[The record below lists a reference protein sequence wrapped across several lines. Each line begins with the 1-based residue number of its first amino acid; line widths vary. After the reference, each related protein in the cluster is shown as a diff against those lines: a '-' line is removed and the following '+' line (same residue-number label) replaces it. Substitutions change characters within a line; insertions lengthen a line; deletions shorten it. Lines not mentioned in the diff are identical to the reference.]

1 MNKKLL
7 IVTLL
12 LLAAGTFA
20 EAQQK
25 IHRVGVLMLGDPD
38 IPEIK
43 GLRDGL
49 KEAGYVEGKNL
60 ILDFSAKEA
69 VDELRSLAKEYI
81 EKKFDVIVAM
91 GANKSSSNAGR

>member
-1 MNKKLL
+1 MKAKIL
-7 IVTLL
+7 VYA
-12 LLAAGTFA
+12 LAALILATIHLA

-25 IHRVGVLMLGDPD
+25 IYRVGVLMLGDPD

-60 ILDFSAKEA
+60 ILDFPAKETY
-69 VDELRSLAKEYI
+69 DELLRLL
-81 EKKFDVIVAM
+81 
-91 GANKSSSNAGR
+91 RLT